1 MATLGRE
8 IGRGTASVFLA
19 EALAVPAGLLIAGLL
34 SRSLGPGDYGRY
46 GVAVAIVVAVEWLIA
61 GAYSRISIQLL
72 SEPEQRDA
80 VEPTIL
86 RHHLLT
92 ALGAMVA
99 LMALAHVIS
108 AALRAPYLAADL
120 RWLALDVPLFAMAQA
135 QRSIL
140 TARGEYAGRALAIA
154 ARWISRVA
162 VTAATLQLGYGVAG
176 ALWAWPVASLA
187 ELLALRRLSWQR
199 LFDRTGTP
207 VGLWRVGWA
216 PLLFTVGQR
225 LIERVDLLLLQAFGT
240 PAAALGVYVAAQNL
254 SILPGLFAAAL
265 SPILIAAMTRE
276 RALGREIASRRTAA
290 GFLRVTLYLMPLAPV
305 FGACGGELAAIAFG
319 RPFASAGPLTGWL
332 VAGYIGLAL
341 CSASASILASQGRH
355 GMTALLSVPATACAA
370 VLHLIVIPRYGPVGA
385 AVVTATV
392 GLGSG
397 LVAAAVV
404 FRGWKEPF
412 PVATVLRVSAA
423 SLAVTWLFWSG
434 VLAPFSFPVRLG
446 GLVLASGATLVA
458 LGEWKLGELRAML
471 ARPVRL

>member
-1 MATLGRE
+1 MATLARE

-34 SRSLGPGDYGRY
+34 SRSLGPGGYGRY
-46 GVAVAIVVAVEWLIA
+46 GVAVAIVAAVEWLIA

-72 SEPEQRDA
+72 SEPDQRDR

-92 ALGAMVA
+92 ALGAMAA
-99 LMALAHVIS
+99 LMALADVIS
-108 AALRAPYLAADL
+108 AVLRAPYLTVDL

-140 TARGEYAGRALAIA
+140 TARGEYAGRAGAIA
-154 ARWISRVA
+154 ARWISRVVA
-162 VTAATLQLGYGVAG
+162 TAATLQLGYGVTG

-187 ELLALRRLSWQR
+187 ELLALRRLSWRR
-199 LFDRTGTP
+199 LFDREHAP

-225 LIERVDLLLLQAFGT
+225 AIERADLLLLQAFNT
-240 PAAALGVYVAAQNL
+240 PAASLGVYVAAQNL

-290 GFLRVTLYLMPLAPV
+290 AFLRVTLCLTPLAPV
-305 FGACGGELAAIAFG
+305 FGACGGELAALAFG
-319 RPFASAGPLTGWL
+319 RPYASAGPLTGWL

-341 CSASASILASQGRH
+341 TSAAASILASQGRH
-355 GMTALLSVPATACAA
+355 LMTALLSVPATACATA
-370 VLHLIVIPRYGPVGA
+370 LHLLVIPRYGPVGA
-385 AVVTATV
+385 AVVTAMV
-392 GLGSG
+392 GLASG
-397 LVAAAVV
+397 VVATAVV
-404 FRGWKEPF
+404 FRGWREPF
-412 PVATVLRVSAA
+412 PLATVLRVSAA
-423 SLAVTWLFWSG
+423 SLAVYALFGSG
-434 VLAPFSFPVRLG
+434 VLAPFAFPVRLG
-446 GLVLASGATLVA
+446 GLMIVSGAMLLLLREGTIA
-458 LGEWKLGELRAML
+458 ELRAML
-471 ARPVRL
+471 ART